1 MPPRQSRPSAKTSS
15 SPAPGSKLITS
26 FFARA
31 SPVSNS
37 IASSSIGVDSDVPE
51 ITTVAPTPSRTPAST
66 SNPTSPRQTENHAI
80 NPLDEPPKE
89 TAVSDVGISPEP
101 SSSSN
106 SVDPAP
112 EPPEEDPR
120 TANPD
125 APKPEAT
132 ANATKTYVVPPFDT
146 PSVRESVP
154 KSPLL
159 SSKAPAPA
167 PSPRTPT
174 SAASLTSGN
183 ASIRNGRLVFR
194 EKRCDYAAHH
204 KTVAELVEFHR
215 FHESI
220 AAPLQ
225 EFPPTF
231 LPLLAKLVQDRE
243 IALTSVVKA
252 VRHECIPVKSI
263 ENAIHQVASR
273 INYGPPSIPSSEDL
287 ASLIANLTDEQR
299 SELPVKKGPSANL
312 KVAAQSAEQSSTV
325 EEEGSSSIQHLPS
338 VIESKAPDSPL
349 HPQQLSPKAAKRKK
363 DHDKTSIDKQRLGTF
378 FQKVDKPVPSTQPTE
393 VTEDH
398 QDRFLPFRIRLGV
411 TVAPASRFRSSSDP
425 VDRTKWKLLQFQEN
439 FRPAYYGTWR
449 KQSKVLSGRK
459 PLAMDQSLLN
469 YDVDSDAEWEEGEAE
484 VKGEVEEL
492 ESEDEEADP
501 DDSDADM
508 DDFLVKED
516 DEQAPP
522 AAGSQTKTSKK
533 KFVKLIPYMVGPWLA
548 TGSNQPPPVELLGY
562 TAYAD
567 GQELPV
573 KPFDCREAELDQSG
587 SDKRNA
593 RPRLAFDASQTQT
606 IVDTVVGSTLPMPKL
621 LELLKTA
628 LPFASKLQL
637 ELKVKD
643 LAVKERRRGDDK
655 AKWYLRDN
663 HQSSLSSPS
672 ESPMIPSK
680 RKFETESEVHLGSE
694 STPSEFDELSLKA
707 FISTWNL
714 NGRLPHDPT
723 PVLPDFSSAEE
734 EESLDFVVVGTQEF
748 PRGASRSAWSSTLN
762 DPWTARLSRRLKEA
776 GREYS
781 LVHSARMGSVHLAVF
796 VRADM
801 FASITDVVCGQL
813 ATGPYKIFGNKGALT
828 ISNFDFTFWFGDLNY
843 RVNGTRGV
851 IDRLITTD
859 DRIEV
864 LLSNDQ
870 LSHELRRGAAFAGFF
885 EAPIDFLPTYKLDR
899 TSNGGYD
906 TSRKARIP
914 SWTDRIL
921 VRAAA
926 DRGLRA
932 DVEAYGCRDGHG
944 FSDHRPVAAVCR
956 LLADAH
962 SAPTPTSTA

>member
-1 MPPRQSRPSAKTSS
+1 MPPRQSRSTGKTSS

-26 FFARA
+26 FFSHA
-31 SPVSNS
+31 SPVANS
-37 IASSSIGVDSDVPE
+37 IASSSIGIEKKSNVPA
-51 ITTVAPTPSRTPAST
+51 IPSAALTPSRTPAST
-66 SNPTSPRQTENHAI
+66 SNPTSPSQTEYRAI
-80 NPLDEPPKE
+80 APLDAFPKE
-89 TAVSDVGISPEP
+89 IVVSGVEIPPDP
-101 SSSSN
+101 SSLN
-106 SVDPAP
+106 AVDPAP

-125 APKPEAT
+125 IPKPEAT
-132 ANATKTYVVPPFDT
+132 ANATKACLVPPFDT
-146 PSVRESVP
+146 PSARESVP

-159 SSKAPAPA
+159 TSKAPAPA

-174 SAASLTSGN
+174 SAASLTSGT

-194 EKRCDYAAHH
+194 EKRCDYAAHY

-215 FHESI
+215 FHESM

-231 LPLLAKLVQDRE
+231 LPLLAKLVQDRL
-243 IALTSVVKA
+243 ALNLWRWEVSDLDLLGPVIGEEVQERAA
-252 VRHECIPVKSI
+252 VRKK
-263 ENAIHQVASR
+263 
-273 INYGPPSIPSSEDL
+273 SSEDL

-299 SELPVKKGPSANL
+299 TELTFKKGSSVN
-312 KVAAQSAEQSSTV
+312 VAAQSAEQSSTV
-325 EEEGSSSIQHLPS
+325 EEEGSSSTQHLAS
-338 VIESKAPDSPL
+338 VIEAKAPDSHL
-349 HPQQLSPKAAKRKK
+349 QPQQLSPKATKRKK
-363 DHDKTSIDKQRLGTF
+363 DHDKTSIDK
-378 FQKVDKPVPSTQPTE
+378 P
-393 VTEDH
+393 
-398 QDRFLPFRIRLGV
+398 I
-411 TVAPASRFRSSSDP
+411 
-425 VDRTKWKLLQFQEN
+425 DRTKWKLLQFQEN

-492 ESEDEEADP
+492 ESEDEEVDP

-522 AAGSQTKTSKK
+522 AAGSQTKTLKK
-533 KFVKLIPYMVGPWLA
+533 KFVKLIPYMIGPWLA
-548 TGSNQPPPVELLGY
+548 T
-562 TAYAD
+562 D
-567 GQELPV
+567 KLPV

-606 IVDTVVGSTLPMPKL
+606 IVDTVVGSSLPMPKL

-655 AKWYLRDN
+655 AKWYRRDN

-694 STPSEFDELSLKA
+694 STPSESDELSLKA

-714 NGRLPHDPT
+714 NGR
-723 PVLPDFSSAEE
+723 
-734 EESLDFVVVGTQEF
+734 
-748 PRGASRSAWSSTLN
+748 
-762 DPWTARLSRRLKEA
+762 EA

-796 VRADM
+796 ARIDL

-813 ATGPYKIFGNKGALT
+813 ATGPYKIFGNKGAVAIGLKLSGRT
-828 ISNFDFTFWFGDLNY
+828 ILFLNCHLPAFLPPLAVSKFDFTFWFGDLNY

-859 DRIEV
+859 DRMEV

-926 DRGLRA
+926 GGGFRA
-932 DVEAYGCRDGHG
+932 NVEAYGCRDGHG

-956 LLADAH
+956 LSADAR
-962 SAPTPTSTA
+962 SASTNLALFAQPDVPFNGSERPVGRNFAAVFGPLCATVAARERRVMEYEVVTADAALPSEDTDDRDRGAWEAGRGSDDIGIPTSAVAVRTRGKAGGIVFGFMF